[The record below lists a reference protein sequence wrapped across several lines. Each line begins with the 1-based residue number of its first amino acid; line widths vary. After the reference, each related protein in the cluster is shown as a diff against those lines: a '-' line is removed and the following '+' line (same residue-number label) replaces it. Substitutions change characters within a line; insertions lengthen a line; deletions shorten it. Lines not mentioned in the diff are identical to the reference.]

1 MEDYLNNPIVQGYI
15 KSNHFGVLLDMDFE
29 IIGPGEVAY
38 SMTISKKHLAT
49 PVAAHGGSISALMDG
64 TMGVAALSKVF
75 LDGKVVSTVEMKIS
89 FVSPAFLDD
98 VLTGSANILKSGKRI
113 LFAEGKIVNQKNQLV
128 AAATATFNAYPAKKA
143 GF

>member
-1 MEDYLNNPIVQGYI
+1 MEDSLNNPIVQGYI

-38 SMTISKKHLAT
+38 SMTISKQHLAT

-128 AAATATFNAYPAKKA
+128 AVATAKFNAYPAKKA

>member
-1 MEDYLNNPIVQGYI
+1 
-15 KSNHFGVLLDMDFE
+15 
-29 IIGPGEVAY
+29 
-38 SMTISKKHLAT
+38 
-49 PVAAHGGSISALMDG
+49 MDG

-128 AAATATFNAYPAKKA
+128 AVATATFNAYPAKKA